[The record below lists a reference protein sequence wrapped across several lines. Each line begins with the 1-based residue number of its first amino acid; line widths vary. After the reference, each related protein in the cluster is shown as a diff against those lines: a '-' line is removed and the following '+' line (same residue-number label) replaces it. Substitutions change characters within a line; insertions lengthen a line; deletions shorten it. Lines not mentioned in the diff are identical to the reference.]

1 MIPIPPL
8 DYAAVFMSALLAGI
22 MIGILIGI
30 TITPRLYNP
39 TGPIAEFLN
48 ECGEIHAAGIG
59 IIHTF
64 TMIKPLKYSEIPA
77 YDISPELMNDLLQ
90 EYHYYKI
97 FFWSPRI
104 GILMIGALKTG
115 IIPQILM
122 I

>member
-8 DYAAVFMSALLAGI
+8 DYAAVFMSALMAGI

-30 TITPRLYNP
+30 SITPRLYTP

-48 ECGEIHAAGIG
+48 ECAEVHAAGIG
-59 IIHTF
+59 IIHTA
-64 TMIKPLKYSEIPA
+64 TRIKPLKYSEIPLWDA
-77 YDISPELMNDLLQ
+77 SPELKTDLLH
-90 EYHYYKI
+90 EYHYYK
-97 FFWSPRI
+97 FSFWMPRI
-104 GILMIGALKTG
+104 LILIIGALKTG

>member
-8 DYAAVFMSALLAGI
+8 DYAAVFMSAMIAGI

-30 TITPRLYNP
+30 SITPRLYQP

-48 ECGEIHAAGIG
+48 ECSEVHALGIG

-64 TMIKPLKYSEIPA
+64 TRIQPLKYSEIPA
-77 YDISPELMNDLLQ
+77 YDAAPELKADLLQ
-90 EYHYYKI
+90 EYHYYI
-97 FFWSPRI
+97 GSFWSPRI
-104 GILMIGALKTG
+104 LIVIIGAWQTG
-115 IIPQILM
+115 IIPQMLM

>member
-8 DYAAVFMSALLAGI
+8 DYAAVFMSAMIAGI

-30 TITPRLYNP
+30 TITPRLYQP

-48 ECGEIHAAGIG
+48 ECSEVHALGIG

-64 TMIKPLKYSEIPA
+64 TRIQPLKYSEIPGH
-77 YDISPELMNDLLQ
+77 DISPELKADLLQ
-90 EYHYYKI
+90 EYHYYKGA
-97 FFWSPRI
+97 FWSPRI
-104 GILMIGALKTG
+104 LIVIIGAWKTG
-115 IIPQILM
+115 IIPQILT

>member
-8 DYAAVFMSALLAGI
+8 DYAAVFMSALLAGT

-30 TITPRLYNP
+30 SITPRLYNP

-48 ECGEIHAAGIG
+48 ECSEVHAAGIG

-64 TMIKPLKYSEIPA
+64 TRIKPLKYSEIPG
-77 YDISPELMNDLLQ
+77 YDISPDLMNDLLQ
-90 EYHYYKI
+90 EYHYYKGA
-97 FFWSPRI
+97 FWAPRI
-104 GILMIGALKTG
+104 LILIIGAIKTG